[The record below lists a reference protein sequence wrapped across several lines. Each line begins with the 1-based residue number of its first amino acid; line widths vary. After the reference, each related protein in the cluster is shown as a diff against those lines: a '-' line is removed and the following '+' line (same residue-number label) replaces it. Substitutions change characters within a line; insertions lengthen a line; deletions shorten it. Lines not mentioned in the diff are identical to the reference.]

1 MCVLQFCPRAG
12 NTTALG
18 RLLLVA
24 LAPLRTSRNHNQR
37 ITASLIAVLTFSIEA
52 IFGTI
57 NG

>member
-1 MCVLQFCPRAG
+1 MLQFCPRAG

-18 RLLLVA
+18 RFLLVA

-37 ITASLIAVLTFSIEA
+37 ITASLIAVLTFSIEDA
-52 IFGTI
+52 LGTT

>member
-1 MCVLQFCPRAG
+1 MYMLQFCPRAG

-18 RLLLVA
+18 RFLLVA

-37 ITASLIAVLTFSIEA
+37 ITASLIAVLTFSIEDA
-52 IFGTI
+52 LGTT